1 MWQLHIEKPMYYI
14 GISFSVLSL
23 MCLFKVCKYLMCK
36 SSVSED
42 ILCLLEYIFFSVCL
56 LTAFKEQES
65 TANYLHIKTSKYSFL
80 CWSFP
85 NHEQIFYCF
94 FDAANFHFP
103 YQAPWITHLF
113 TNWFHGSPLC
123 FLLDPVRAFV
133 IEIWSLKK
141 IIKDQQIYHLLSN
154 IPDYKDMKERSLIPE
169 L

>member
-1 MWQLHIEKPMYYI
+1 MCIIWQLHIEKHMYYI
-14 GISFSVLSL
+14 GISFSVFSL
-23 MCLFKVCKYLMCK
+23 MCLFKVYTFSYANFLKVKIYFVFW
-36 SSVSED
+36 STV
-42 ILCLLEYIFFSVCL
+42 YIFVVCL
-56 LTAFKEQES
+56 FVVLSKEEEN

-85 NHEQIFYCF
+85 NHEQIFYCV

-133 IEIWSLKK
+133 IEIRSLKK
-141 IIKDQQIYHLLSN
+141 
-154 IPDYKDMKERSLIPE
+154 
-169 L
+169 